1 MPKITY
7 FIKLT
12 SNVVGSAALQDGLE
26 LQTVVEI
33 PDKHD
38 ENELN
43 FLVNRIKQDL
53 PYFYYQ
59 HEVNAECSHI
69 TIDYTEKVVEFKIYG
84 DNIGKQQEEMMKRSY
99 EWSVMTME
107 KERAKME
114 FLHGEEK
121 KKAHGILDRLL
132 DKVKRTTEW
141 LKELVFP
148 KPEPKPI
155 SETKSKLKPLEVSF
169 DDPIWK
175 FFEEETEKIRQ
186 EQKQKEDEAARS
198 AEEARRKQEEAEQ
211 LKELEKKVYALKDK
225 YIDYARERRSMA
237 ERWGMER

>member
-12 SNVVGSAALQDGLE
+12 SNVLGSAALQNGLE

-38 ENELN
+38 EKELN

-69 TIDYTEKVVEFKIYG
+69 TIDYTEKVAEFKIYG

-148 KPEPKPI
+148 KRSPKP
-155 SETKSKLKPLEVSF
+155 ERKSKLEPLEVSF

-186 EQKQKEDEAARS
+186 EQKQAART

-237 ERWGMER
+237 ERRGMER

>member
-12 SNVVGSAALQDGLE
+12 SSVVGSAALQDGLE
-26 LQTVVEI
+26 LQAVVEI

-38 ENELN
+38 EKEMS
-43 FLVNRIKQDL
+43 FLMNRIKQDL

-59 HEVNAECSHI
+59 HEVNAECSRI
-69 TIDYTEKVVEFKIYG
+69 TIDYTEKVAEFKIYG
-84 DNIGKQQEEMMKRSY
+84 DNIGKLQEEMMKRSY

-148 KPEPKPI
+148 KPEPKP
-155 SETKSKLKPLEVSF
+155 ERKSKLEPLEVSF

-175 FFEEETEKIRQ
+175 FFEEEIEKIRQ
-186 EQKQKEDEAARS
+186 EQKQKVDEAARA

-211 LKELEKKVYALKDK
+211 LKELEKKVCALKDK

-237 ERWGMER
+237 ERWRIER

>member
-12 SNVVGSAALQDGLE
+12 SSVDGYEALQDGLE
-26 LQTVVEI
+26 LQAVAEI

-53 PYFYYQ
+53 PYFYYR
-59 HEVNAECSHI
+59 HEVNAECSRI
-69 TIDYTEKVVEFKIYG
+69 TIDYTEKAAEFKIYG
-84 DNIGKQQEEMMKRSY
+84 DNIGKQQKEMMKRSY

-132 DKVKRTTEW
+132 DKVKRTTER

-148 KPEPKPI
+148 KPEPKP
-155 SETKSKLKPLEVSF
+155 ERKSKPEPVEVSF

-186 EQKQKEDEAARS
+186 EQKQKEDEAARA
-198 AEEARRKQEEAEQ
+198 AEEARRKQEEAER

-225 YIDYARERRSMA
+225 YIEYARERRSMA
-237 ERWGMER
+237 ERWEMKR

>member
-69 TIDYTEKVVEFKIYG
+69 TIDYTEKVAEFKIYG

-99 EWSVMTME
+99 EWSVMRWKKNVLRWNFYT
-107 KERAKME
+107 AK
-114 FLHGEEK
+114 
-121 KKAHGILDRLL
+121 
-132 DKVKRTTEW
+132 KRKRHMASWT
-141 LKELVFP
+141 
-148 KPEPKPI
+148 
-155 SETKSKLKPLEVSF
+155 
-169 DDPIWK
+169 
-175 FFEEETEKIRQ
+175 
-186 EQKQKEDEAARS
+186 
-198 AEEARRKQEEAEQ
+198 
-211 LKELEKKVYALKDK
+211 VYWT
-225 YIDYARERRSMA
+225 R
-237 ERWGMER
+237 